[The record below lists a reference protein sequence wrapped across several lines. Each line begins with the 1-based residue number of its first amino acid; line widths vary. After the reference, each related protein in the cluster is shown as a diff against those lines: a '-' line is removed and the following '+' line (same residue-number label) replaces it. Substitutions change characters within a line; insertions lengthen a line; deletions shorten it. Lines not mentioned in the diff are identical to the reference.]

1 MAIEDSAREFWRW
14 FEQNQDMVFHFERD
28 QEAIFDRLQE
38 RLVALH
44 PALAFEFSPIIDGRR
59 EFIIS
64 AGGYREGFPAVEAL
78 VATAPALPRWIVIG
92 FRPRRH
98 PIMPVTL
105 GGKTVSPDSVEATL
119 LSNGQMLGVRLFFRG
134 YVEEEREV
142 WLQIGY
148 LLLDEALGEYDVEAK
163 LGLVEFMPFEL
174 HPDAARV
181 SLPELPGWFDDEFAA
196 LRQ

>member
-1 MAIEDSAREFWRW
+1 MTIEDGARAFWRW

-28 QEAIFDRLQE
+28 QESVFDRLQE
-38 RLVALH
+38 RLIALH
-44 PALAFEFSPIIDGRR
+44 PALAFEFSSAIDGRR

-64 AGGYREGFPAVEAL
+64 AGGFREGFPTVEAL

-105 GGKTVSPDSVEATL
+105 GGKTIDPQSVDATL

-134 YVEEEREV
+134 YSEEEREI

-163 LGLVEFMPFEL
+163 LGLVEFMPFAM

-181 SLPELPGWFDDEFAA
+181 PLTELPDWFDREFAA

>member
-1 MAIEDSAREFWRW
+1 
-14 FEQNQDMVFHFERD
+14 MVFHFERD

-38 RLVALH
+38 QLVALH
-44 PALAFEFSPIIDGRR
+44 PALAFEFSPVIDDRR

-64 AGGYREGFPAVEAL
+64 AGGFREGFPAVEAL
-78 VATAPALPRWIVIG
+78 MATAPSLPRWIVIG
-92 FRPRRH
+92 FRPRRR

-134 YVEEEREV
+134 YVEEEREI

-174 HPDAARV
+174 YPDAMRV
-181 SLPELPGWFDDEFAA
+181 PLPELPDWFDREFAV

>member
-1 MAIEDSAREFWRW
+1 MTIEDGARAFWRW

-28 QEAIFDRLQE
+28 QETVFDRLQE
-38 RLVALH
+38 RLIALH
-44 PALAFEFSPIIDGRR
+44 PALAFEFSPVIDGRR

-64 AGGYREGFPAVEAL
+64 AGGFREGFPTVEAL
-78 VATAPALPRWIVIG
+78 VATAPALPRWVVIG

-105 GGKTVSPDSVEATL
+105 GGKTIDPQSVEATL
-119 LSNGQMLGVRLFFRG
+119 LSNGQMLGVRLFFHG
-134 YVEEEREV
+134 YSQEERDV

-163 LGLVEFMPFEL
+163 LGLVEFMPFDL
-174 HPDAARV
+174 HPDAPRV
-181 SLPELPGWFDDEFAA
+181 PLPDLPDWFDREFAG